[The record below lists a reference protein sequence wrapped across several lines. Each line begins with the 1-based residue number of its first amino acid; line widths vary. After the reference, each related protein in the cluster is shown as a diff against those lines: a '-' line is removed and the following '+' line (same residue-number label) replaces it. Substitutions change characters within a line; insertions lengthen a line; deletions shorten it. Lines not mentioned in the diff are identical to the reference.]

1 MKKTTT
7 IGQEVFQM
15 NSMYDCFTL
24 RNGVEIP
31 CVGYGTYKAAEGNSA
46 DIIRTALEAGYRY
59 FDTASFYGTE
69 EYLAQAIRES
79 GVARGELFLAS
90 KMWRDE
96 MGYEQTKA
104 AFQRSLE
111 RLETDYLDLYLIH
124 WPRPDAVCTDWKQLD
139 IDTWRAMEELYA
151 EGKIRAI
158 GLSNFLPQHIEN
170 LMQNGTT
177 LPMVN
182 QIEFHPGY
190 VQEATVRYCQKH
202 GIQMQAWSP
211 MGRTRVLND
220 PLVTE
225 LAQKYGVS
233 TAQIC
238 LRYALQRNVIPLPK
252 SSSMARMKQNQDL
265 FSFAISQEDMF
276 RLDTMPQTGWSGLH
290 PDAF

>member
-1 MKKTTT
+1 
-7 IGQEVFQM
+7 M

-24 RNGVEIP
+24 RNGVQIP
-31 CVGYGTYKAAEGNSA
+31 CIGYGTYKAADQNNA
-46 DIIRTALEAGYRY
+46 DIIRMALETGYRY

-69 EYLAQAIRES
+69 QYLGQAIRES
-79 GVARGELFLAS
+79 GIPRGELFVAS

-96 MGYEQTKA
+96 MGYEQTKK

-124 WPRPDAVCTDWKQLD
+124 WPRPDAACTDWKQLD

-151 EGKIRAI
+151 GGKVRAI
-158 GLSNFLPQHIEN
+158 GLSNFLPQHIETILRN
-170 LMQNGTT
+170 CAVV
-177 LPMVN
+177 PMVN
-182 QIEFHPGY
+182 QLEFHPGY
-190 VQEATVRYCQKH
+190 SQEAAVRYCQAH

-211 MGRTRVLND
+211 MGRARVLND

-225 LAQKYGVS
+225 LAHKHGVS

-238 LRYALQRNVIPLPK
+238 LRYALQRQVIPLPK

-265 FSFAISQEDMF
+265 FSYVLSQEDMF

-290 PDAF
+290 PDLF